1 MILQRVR
8 VREPVVVMGETGC
21 GKTYLIRYVAE
32 VLFKEYSVYRE
43 FIFHSGVEEKDFIEF
58 MHDLI
63 DDANAE
69 LERIRQMN
77 QKSRNKAGGAS
88 QDETVERPKVYWVFF
103 DEFNTSHLQAFVS
116 EIMHDRVF
124 SLGTDGNSR
133 RDQSTTCRTT
143 SCSWRRATRT
153 SSRRSRR
160 ATKTTSSSYTP
171 TRPTR

>member
-8 VREPVVVMGETGC
+8 VREPVVIMGETGC
-21 GKTYLIRYVAE
+21 GKTYLVKYVVE

-43 FIFHSGVEEKDFIEF
+43 FIFHSGVEEKDFTEF

-69 LERIRQMN
+69 QERVRQMN
-77 QKSRNKAGGAS
+77 QKTLDEKPSENK
-88 QDETVERPKVYWVFF
+88 DTDERPKVFWVFF

-124 SLGTDGNSR
+124 SLGEN
-133 RDQSTTCRTT
+133 
-143 SCSWRRATRT
+143 
-153 SSRRSRR
+153 
-160 ATKTTSSSYTP
+160 SSSKDLLNRRISYS
-171 TRPTR
+171 